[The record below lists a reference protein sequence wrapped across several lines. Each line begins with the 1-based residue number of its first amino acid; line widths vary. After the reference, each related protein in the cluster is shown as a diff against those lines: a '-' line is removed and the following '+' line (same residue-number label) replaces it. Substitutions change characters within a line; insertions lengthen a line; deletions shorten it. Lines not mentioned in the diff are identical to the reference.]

1 MGKKLLGLGLKRG
14 FRQTLPIAS
23 AGVRT
28 QFSAMYRSTAMSY
41 LIRRLTGFGVRRVR
55 NFNSS
60 CSGMG
65 QAHISNLS
73 TASLEDQRS
82 NIRAPGDCQEENSQ
96 DVRKLEIS
104 RHVSK
109 KEKSEFLVKTLLDLR
124 DRLDNKEAVYGALD
138 AWVAWEQ
145 NFPIA
150 SLKRVLLALE
160 KEEEWH
166 KVVQVIK
173 WMLSKG
179 QGTTMGTY
187 RQLIKALDMDNRA
200 DEADAFW
207 EKKIGID
214 LHSVPWQFCKSMIS
228 IYYRNNMLEKLV
240 KLFEGLEAYDRKP
253 PEKSIVLRVA
263 NAYELLGRLKEKE
276 RVLEKYDYLFTEDG
290 SPKKS
295 RNAFS
300 KKKK

>member
-1 MGKKLLGLGLKRG
+1 RPRALGLMWGL
-14 FRQTLPIAS
+14 RQTLTLPIGAS
-23 AGVRT
+23 AGVGT
-28 QFSAMYRSTAMSY
+28 QFSAIYGLTAMSY
-41 LIRRLTGFGVRRVR
+41 LIRRLAGFGVRSR
-55 NFNSS
+55 
-60 CSGMG
+60 SGMG

-73 TASLEDQRS
+73 TAISPASLEDHRS
-82 NIRAPGDCQEENSQ
+82 NIRPPGDCQEENSQ
-96 DVRKLEIS
+96 DVRKFEIS

-200 DEADAFW
+200 DEAHAFW

-214 LHSVPWQFCKSMIS
+214 LHSVPWQLCKSMIS
-228 IYYRNNMLEKLV
+228 IYYRNNMLENLV

-295 RNAFS
+295 RKAFS